1 MKPRA
6 LLLLSLCGLAACGGG
21 PAPYASTVGLLHPHE
36 TITVRIARG
45 TLNAYA
51 PAAGEPADRFTISA
65 YADSAGTQPA
75 APTIEAVRG
84 GIDVD
89 APALRSLLVRVPQ
102 GVDLRVISGGGDVN
116 VTDISANAYVAAT
129 TGNVT
134 LMLPGYAEASLS
146 GGGSIAVTMG
156 ATQWPGVLRF
166 FNGLH
171 GLRRARY
178 VERQEREHRRA
189 GQRRR
194 RARRRGR
201 HAQGRDQTPASR
213 ASDVN
218 YAVSPRSASFALIK
232 RTIASLYGVGTPA
245 RRPNATTAPL
255 M

>member
-166 FNGLH
+166 FNSNGDIDLSINENARFH
-171 GLRRARY
+171 AHLRTQDGTVFTDFDVRGTSSGKSESIDAPVNGGAARG
-178 VERQEREHRRA
+178 VE
-189 GQRRR
+189 
-194 RARRRGR
+194 
-201 HAQGRDQTPASR
+201 
-213 ASDVN
+213 
-218 YAVSPRSASFALIK
+218 
-232 RTIASLYGVGTPA
+232 VGTRKGA
-245 RRPNATTAPL
+245 IRLLRLAPQ